1 MWIQNR
7 IKITISVILIMTCIF
22 SLTSCV
28 LRRTPVGRFE
38 KEKPEYDYLVIE
50 FSETSYAWVDCNNVD
65 WYGEWTFEQKTIPI
79 IFWFHSSS
87 NRMFVRLIEGDL
99 EAGEIYQ
106 YENPKE
112 IIEGVHSELFLL
124 LYHRKNDRQ
133 NKIATCSVAEVCG
146 ELQDGMILSKD
157 QEIFLKKATSEE
169 WQQWMKEHS
178 LDPNLYMQQDNRA
191 VGVD

>member
-1 MWIQNR
+1 MRIQNR
-7 IKITISVILIMTCIF
+7 IKITIAVILIMTCIF

-28 LRRTPVGRFE
+28 FWNPLGRFE
-38 KEKPEYDYLVIE
+38 NEKPEYDYLVIE

-87 NRMFVRLIEGDL
+87 NRMSVRLIEGDL

-146 ELQDGMILSKD
+146 ELQDGMILSED